1 MNKDENK
8 KPSIFDIASL
18 FAVLGILG
26 NTILLIMF
34 QNTWTYEEV
43 EMFEKTPKSNF
54 DIIMQYNPIFAIVY
68 VSCGAVLL
76 LDMIYRL
83 IRYTKDRLL

>member
-8 KPSIFDIASL
+8 KAIIFDIASL

-26 NTILLIMF
+26 NTINLIIF
-34 QNTWTYEEV
+34 QNTWSYEEV
-43 EMFEKTPKSNF
+43 EIFEKTPKSTF
-54 DIIMQYNPIFAIVY
+54 DTIIQYNPIFAIVY

-76 LDMIYRL
+76 LNVIYRL
-83 IRYTKDRLL
+83 IRYAKDRLL